1 MSNGIQDNSRNRS
14 NQGQGGQQQQEQQD
28 NQSHRTRRTGERERQ
43 PQQGLGAMAGLLSNR
58 VYSRN
63 TNTSLNDVAEAVLN
77 TLSKLGSAYGIVY
90 NTLPIQANDSPA
102 VPVPLLVTVAECNG
116 AHAYY
121 VSVIETGTTRPEDR
135 TNTEGNETYRVFVSS
150 GEAITGELIKY
161 VEERVSTWA
170 KMDASKF
177 IYAGASVYYRQNDP
191 ADVRAIENYA
201 QLCVGLALATS
212 LAIDEPDFRD
222 LCLTDYTYNGEKLIL
237 RAEMPDQH
245 DIDPAGIPL
254 RNDIKMVLC
263 VQAASDNSRNRDA
276 DQTPTYSSA
285 EPLVAA
291 SMYTDTIYD
300 PREVKVEGARRGQ
313 EEYLDTTYTP
323 VVVITDLI
331 AAKQTPNQLLLA
343 LAAAFGVRNK
353 STYMAALDPRAVS
366 TEVAHLRNIGA
377 LQIDIG
383 AEHDRDGQF
392 GQGFDAND
400 LDNYSQKDHLEFVR
414 QNFNDEVMFAL
425 EVPEFGANTWY
436 LEAFAR
442 AGEGDVQAR
451 KDLLDAAD
459 DLTNGAFSVLY
470 RENGGTGKVVDVQEM
485 RYVRGF
491 YHNKNGMRRSNM
503 DIDNVARFNILG
515 DTSPAH
521 ARLAEEV
528 EIDQNRSQYYRS
540 AFLHKI
546 VNSCQAIEPV
556 GYSVRYYLESAFI
569 VALSAAVVE
578 CGVCPEL
585 NSPYAE
591 SSTGRRT
598 TGSRFASFSG
608 IGRDVRVN
616 IGEVRSTS
624 GGRSSPFRNS
634 FQRSRR

>member
-1 MSNGIQDNSRNRS
+1 MSNGIQDNSKNRG
-14 NQGQGGQQQQEQQD
+14 NTQQGQQGQQQQQQHQQGS
-28 NQSHRTRRTGERERQ
+28 NRQENHRPR
-43 PQQGLGAMAGLLSNR
+43 PQKQGLGAMAGLLSDR

-63 TNTSLNDVAEAVLN
+63 TNTNLNDISEAVCSV
-77 TLSKLGSAYGIVY
+77 LSKLGSSYGIVF
-90 NTLPIQANDSPA
+90 NTLPIQAGDSPS

-121 VSVIETGTTRPEDR
+121 VSVIETGTVRPEDR

-150 GEAITGELIKY
+150 GEAITREMFEY
-161 VEERVSTWA
+161 VEERLAAWA
-170 KMDASKF
+170 KMPADKF

-191 ADVRAIENYA
+191 SDARAVENYA
-201 QLCVGLALATS
+201 RLCVGLALSTS
-212 LAIDEPDFRD
+212 ITIDEADFQD
-222 LCLTDYTYNGEKLIL
+222 LRLTDYTYSGDKLIL

-245 DIDPAGIPL
+245 DLDPAGIPL

-263 VQAASDNSRNRDA
+263 VQAAAENNRNRDY
-276 DQTPTYSSA
+276 DQTPQYSSA

-291 SMYTDTIYD
+291 SMYTDTVYD

-331 AAKQTPNQLLLA
+331 SAKQTPNQLLLA

-425 EVPEFGANTWY
+425 EIPEYGANTWY
-436 LEAFAR
+436 LETFAR
-442 AGEGDVQAR
+442 AGEGDVDAR
-451 KDLLDAAD
+451 KALLDAAD
-459 DLTNGAFSVLY
+459 DLTDGKFSEHY
-470 RENGGTGKVVDVQEM
+470 RDCGGTGKVVDVQEM

-540 AFLHKI
+540 AFLHRI
-546 VNSCQAIEPV
+546 VNSCQPVEPV

-569 VALSAAVVE
+569 VALSAAVIE
-578 CGVCPEL
+578 CGVNPEL

-634 FQRSRR
+634 FQRNRR